1 MSRAP
6 APRQDPAP
14 RRWIRGWGAGAARFA
29 DAATQAL
36 LVATVLVV
44 SGTVV
49 ARYGFRTTPPWGEE
63 VALLFI
69 IWFSFLGASL
79 ATREGLHL
87 SVEFV
92 SDLLPRRCR
101 AVVIALARLAVVGFG
116 LFMVVAGISLVAAT
130 ARQTL
135 PATKLPVGYASYLA
149 LPVSGVLIS
158 LQALAAWIGP
168 ARLQDAPPA

>member
-1 MSRAP
+1 MRRPPGPATGPARRSVIACAAAASRL
-6 APRQDPAP
+6 
-14 RRWIRGWGAGAARFA
+14 A
-29 DAATQAL
+29 DVATQTL

-44 SGTVV
+44 AGTVV
-49 ARYGFRTTPPWGEE
+49 ARYGFHTTPSWGEE

-92 SDLLPRRCR
+92 SDLLPRPHR
-101 AVVIALARLAVVGFG
+101 AVVIAFARLAVIGFG
-116 LFMVVAGISLVAAT
+116 LFMIVAGIGLVAAT

-135 PATKLPVGYASYLA
+135 PATKLSVGYASYLA
-149 LPVSGVLIS
+149 LPVSGLLVS
-158 LQALAAWIGP
+158 LQAVAVWIGP
-168 ARLQDAPPA
+168 PPAKNAPSP